1 MKIIKA
7 TDYGFRQAIVV
18 CLNPSDPEYVHLDST
33 PHPADAVNGC
43 SHSRDSVTDLED
55 ESVPGCRYNWNVREL
70 VWNGE
75 EAYTTTS
82 TGRRKLKT
90 NAELLDEIKP
100 HLAATPIPTQI
111 PGLTGLTLDSQH
123 A

>member
-1 MKIIKA
+1 MKVIKA
-7 TDYGFRQAIVV
+7 DDYGFRKVIVV
-18 CLNPSDPEYVHLDST
+18 CYNPNDPEYIHLDST
-33 PHPADAVNGC
+33 PHPASAVNGC
-43 SHSRDSVTDLED
+43 SHSRDAVTGLED
-55 ESVPGCRYNWNVREL
+55 ESVPGCRYNWKVREF

-90 NAELLDEIKP
+90 NTELLDEIKP
-100 HLAATPIPTQI
+100 RLAVLSEAKQI
-111 PGLTGLTLDSQH
+111 AGLLGKTID